1 MWENTDVK
9 PMSRSHSIL
18 AYAIAVGTLLS
29 GCSGTTGRQTKVYQP
44 GEKAM
49 VEKLTYNIVDTQIA
63 PKLGD
68 DANPR
73 LPQNRFFIVQIAVS
87 NASNKPMA
95 IPSMTLVD
103 DSGKVYNELAD
114 GTGVLR
120 WLGIVRN
127 VDPAQTEQGAILFD
141 APAVHYRLRLTDDTD
156 KEDIYVDLPLNFMH
170 EQMNSAPVVAPD
182 EAVKP

>member
-1 MWENTDVK
+1 MGEYGRQH
-9 PMSRSHSIL
+9 MSRSHSIP
-18 AYAIAVGTLLS
+18 AIVVSLGILLS

-44 GEKAM
+44 GEKAV

-63 PKLGD
+63 PKLVD

-73 LPQNRFFIVQIAVS
+73 FPQSRFFIVQLAVS
-87 NASNKPMA
+87 NSSNRPMP

-114 GTGVLR
+114 GSGVLR

-170 EQMNSAPVVAPD
+170 EQMNSAQVASPD
-182 EAVKP
+182 EATKP